1 MPGTR
6 DGVIG
11 KKVMATE
18 TKDKCSKCNCNCHC
32 REALHADV
40 YGMCPCSDCNCKNP
54 KNHDDG
60 ECLSCQQRSLVMKWI
75 IKLWNLYVEWLFK
88 EHEKDKK

>member
-6 DGVIG
+6 DGATR
-11 KKVMATE
+11 KQDMATE
-18 TKDKCSKCNCNCHC
+18 NRCKKCNCKCHC
-32 REALHADV
+32 NEELHADV
-40 YGMCPCSDCNCKNP
+40 YGMCPCDDCVCKNP
-54 KNHDDG
+54 KNDG
-60 ECLSCQQRSLVMKWI
+60 EECLSCQQRSLVMKWI

>member
-1 MPGTR
+1 MCMPGTR
-6 DGVIG
+6 DGVTG

-18 TKDKCSKCNCNCHC
+18 TKDKCDKCNCNCHC

-60 ECLSCQQRSLVMKWI
+60 ECLSCQ
-75 IKLWNLYVEWLFK
+75 
-88 EHEKDKK
+88 

>member
-6 DGVIG
+6 DGATR
-11 KKVMATE
+11 KQDMATE
-18 TKDKCSKCNCNCHC
+18 NRCKKCNCKCHC
-32 REALHADV
+32 NEALHADV
-40 YGMCPCSDCNCKNP
+40 YGMCPCPECICKNP
-54 KNHDDG
+54 KNDG
-60 ECLSCQQRSLVMKWI
+60 EECLSCQQRSLVMKWI